1 MFILRIG
8 FTVRWEDV
16 NQNLMSYGIW
26 KSTVNLI
33 VSVCVLSED
42 ERFNN
47 NLVVKFSAV
56 PLWCFANFPK
66 NIEVFCLY
74 NLKILSKSNVMMIYS
89 SA

>member
-56 PLWCFANFPK
+56 PLWYFATFLK

-74 NLKILSKSNVMMIYS
+74 HLKILSKYNVMMIYS